1 MKKFI
6 VIAFL
11 GLGQMLTAQITKTIG
26 SFTTIRAFD
35 QIDVTLI
42 KADKNEVIIN
52 GSRKDE
58 VEIVTKNDEL
68 KIRMK
73 LTKLLQGEDVSVTVY
88 YTGKINQVEAS
99 EGARIASQD
108 TFSTTAFE
116 LNAKEGAEIKL
127 NLDVQKLKS
136 KANSG
141 GILDISGTA
150 GNHDSVV
157 TSGGILHM
165 RDLETKQTA
174 ITINAGGEAD
184 IYATEYVDA
193 KTRAGGDI
201 NIYGN
206 PKQVDKKEF
215 AGGRIKIIGQSE

>member
-6 VIAFL
+6 LIAFL
-11 GLGQMLTAQITKTIG
+11 GLGQVLSAQSTRTIG
-26 SFTTIRAFD
+26 EFTTVRAFD
-35 QIDVTLI
+35 QIDVLLV
-42 KADKNEVIIN
+42 KSNKNEVQIS
-52 GSRKDE
+52 GSRKDD

-73 LTKLLQGEDVSVTVY
+73 LTKLLKGDDISVTVY

-99 EGARIASQD
+99 EGARVSSQD
-108 TFSTTAFE
+108 EFNATAFE

-136 KANSG
+136 VATSG

-150 GNHDSVV
+150 GNHDALAKA
-157 TSGGILHM
+157 GGILRM
-165 RDLETKQTA
+165 KDLKTSQTA

-184 IYATEYVDA
+184 IYATDYVEA
-193 KTRAGGDI
+193 KTRGGGDI
-201 NIYGN
+201 TVYGN

-215 AGGRIKIIGQSE
+215 VGGNIKIAGE

>member
-11 GLGQMLTAQITKTIG
+11 GLGQMLTAQINKTIG
-26 SFTTIRAFD
+26 QFTTIKAFD

-42 KADKNEVIIN
+42 RSDKNEVIIN
-52 GSRKDE
+52 GSRKDD
-58 VEIVTKNDEL
+58 VEILTKNDEL

-73 LTKLLQGEDVSVTVY
+73 LTKLLKGEDVSVTVY
-88 YTGKINQVEAS
+88 YTGKISQVEAS
-99 EGARIASQD
+99 EGSRIASQD
-108 TFSTTAFE
+108 TFAATAFE

-127 NLDVQKLKS
+127 NLNVQKLKS
-136 KANSG
+136 VATSG

-150 GNHDSVV
+150 GNHDALVKA
-157 TSGGILHM
+157 GGILKM

-174 ITINAGGEAD
+174 VTINAGGEAD
-184 IYATEYVDA
+184 VYATEYVEA
-193 KTRAGGDI
+193 KTRGGGDI

-206 PKQVDKKEF
+206 PKQVDQKEVI
-215 AGGRIKIIGQSE
+215 GGRIKIVGRSE

>member
-11 GLGQMLTAQITKTIG
+11 GLGQILTAQVAKTIG
-26 SFTTIRAFD
+26 QFTTIKAFD

-42 KADKNEVIIN
+42 RSDKNEVIIN
-52 GSRKDE
+52 GSRKDDVE
-58 VEIVTKNDEL
+58 VVTKNDEL

-73 LTKLLQGEDVSVTVY
+73 LAKLLKGDDVSVTVY
-88 YTGKINQVEAS
+88 YTGKISQVEAS
-99 EGARIASQD
+99 EGARIASQE
-108 TFSTTAFE
+108 TFSATAFE
-116 LNAKEGAEIKL
+116 VNAKEGAEIKL

-141 GILDISGTA
+141 GILNISGTA

-206 PKQVDKKEF
+206 PKQVDQKEF
-215 AGGRIKIIGQSE
+215 AGGRIKIVKG

>member
-11 GLGQMLTAQITKTIG
+11 GLGQLLTAQITKTTG
-26 SFTTIRAFD
+26 EFTTVKAFD
-35 QIDVTLI
+35 QIDVTLV
-42 KADKNEVIIN
+42 KSNKNEIEIS
-52 GSRKDE
+52 GSRQND

-73 LTKLLQGEDVSVTVY
+73 LTKLLKGEDVSVTVY

-99 EGARIASQD
+99 EGARVASQD
-108 TFSTTAFE
+108 TFSATAFE

-127 NLDVQKLKS
+127 TLDVQKLKS

-141 GILDISGTA
+141 GILNISGTA
-150 GNHDSVV
+150 GNHDALV
-157 TSGGILHM
+157 TSGGILRM
-165 RDLETKQTA
+165 KSLETKQTA

-201 NIYGN
+201 NVYGN
-206 PKQVDKKEF
+206 PKQVDQKEF
-215 AGGRIKIIGQSE
+215 AGGKINIVKG

>member
-26 SFTTIRAFD
+26 EFTTIRAFD
-35 QIDVTLI
+35 QIDVTLV
-42 KADKNEVIIN
+42 KSDKNEIIIN
-52 GSRKDE
+52 GSRKEE

-73 LTKLLQGEDVSVTVY
+73 LTKLLKGDDVSVTVY
-88 YTGKINQVEAS
+88 YSGRIDQVEAS

-108 TFSTTAFE
+108 TFTATAFE
-116 LNAKEGAEIKL
+116 LNTKEGAEIKL

-136 KANSG
+136 SANSG
-141 GILDISGTA
+141 GILNISGTA
-150 GNHDSVV
+150 GNHDALVKA
-157 TSGGILHM
+157 GGILRM
-165 RDLETKQTA
+165 RDLETKQTSV
-174 ITINAGGEAD
+174 TINAGGEAD
-184 IYATEYVDA
+184 VYATDYVDA

-206 PKQVDKKEF
+206 PKQVDQKEF
-215 AGGRIKIIGQSE
+215 AGGRIKILKG